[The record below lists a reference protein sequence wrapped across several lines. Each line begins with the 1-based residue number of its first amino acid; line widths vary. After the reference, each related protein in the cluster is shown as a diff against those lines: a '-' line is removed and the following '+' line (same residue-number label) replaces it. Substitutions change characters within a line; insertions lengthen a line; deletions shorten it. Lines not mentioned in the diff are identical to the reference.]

1 MFQGTRSRG
10 ESIAKGVQ
18 FMIGTVAGVVIGALA
33 ATLLSGHDA
42 LTLMAII
49 AAVFLAFQ
57 ANGAAYGVMVFW
69 ITIIL
74 GLLFGMIGYFAPELL
89 LLRLKE
95 TAAGAICGVLV
106 ASFVLVRREFA
117 ATHDATIAFL
127 RALRQSVDSAAKVLL
142 DGQRRS
148 SSGRPHP
155 DCRTAI
161 PRPECGD
168 AIGTGEPS
176 ADAQQRACTG
186 ARCCWRHA
194 SNGHANSASI
204 ACSRWHWIMNR

>member
-1 MFQGTRSRG
+1 VMFQGTRSRG

-42 LTLMAII
+42 LTLTAII

-57 ANGAAYGVMVFW
+57 ANGVAYGVMVFW

-74 GLLFGMIGYFAPELL
+74 GLLFGMIGYFAPEFL

-106 ASFVLVRREFA
+106 ASFVLVLRQHTAMGSAWRSGLA
-117 ATHDATIAFL
+117 ATA
-127 RALRQSVDSAAKVLL
+127 
-142 DGQRRS
+142 
-148 SSGRPHP
+148 
-155 DCRTAI
+155 
-161 PRPECGD
+161 
-168 AIGTGEPS
+168 
-176 ADAQQRACTG
+176 
-186 ARCCWRHA
+186 
-194 SNGHANSASI
+194 
-204 ACSRWHWIMNR
+204 